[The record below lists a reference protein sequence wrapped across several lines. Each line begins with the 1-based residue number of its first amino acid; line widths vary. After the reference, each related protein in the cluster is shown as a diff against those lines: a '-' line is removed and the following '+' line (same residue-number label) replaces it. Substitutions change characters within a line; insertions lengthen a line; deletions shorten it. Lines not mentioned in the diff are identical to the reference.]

1 LTELLTKSKRQH
13 LKQLIIECQLRRF
26 TPAESLVYIRDKLGV
41 AVSERHYYTI
51 KKQVLSE
58 SIEEMNYYQDSKGA
72 FANLYFEQIAEAR
85 NSLKEMWNIFYDSD
99 KEDWNRRLKCLL
111 EIREQAAF
119 LNTLYDYIPDLA
131 AVKLPVDNKPTI
143 APYQDEVVRT
153 ARYLKEHEFDE
164 ERVF

>member
-1 LTELLTKSKRQH
+1 MTELLSKSKRLY

-41 AVSERHYYTI
+41 AVSEIHYYTI

-58 SIEEMNYYQDSKGA
+58 SMEEMNYYQDNKSA
-72 FANLYFEQIAEAR
+72 FSYLYFEQIAESR

-99 KEDWNRRLKCLL
+99 KEDWNRRLRCLL

-119 LNTLYDYIPDLA
+119 LTRLYDYIPDLA
-131 AVKLPVDNKPTI
+131 GVKLPVDNKPTI
-143 APYQDEVVRT
+143 AQFQYAVVRT
-153 ARYLKEHEFDE
+153 AKSLKEQEFEDD
-164 ERVF
+164 RVF